1 MSPISLSLD
10 VLLMVLL
17 VAALGFGWRLER
29 RLKSLRESHADF
41 AKAVGDL
48 DRAAMRAETG
58 LAQLR
63 QATDEAVDLLA
74 GRIEKA
80 RELTAKLDRLTG
92 EAATVAENAPR
103 PRPVGSDAQR
113 AASERP
119 VARQAPVRQVQQA
132 PAGRSSPTDAVLA
145 AERLARRLSSDDS
158 LVLRAPAAQPAQRS
172 RPLDDDELFEAPP
185 RALADGRRTRW

>member
-17 VAALGFGWRLER
+17 IAALGFGWRLER

-48 DRAAMRAETG
+48 DRAALRAETG
-58 LAQLR
+58 LAQMR

-80 RELTAKLDRLTG
+80 RELTAKLDRMTQ
-92 EAATVAENAPR
+92 EAEQAAERAPR
-103 PRPVGSDAQR
+103 PRPT
-113 AASERP
+113 AASE
-119 VARQAPVRQVQQA
+119 APRAAAERTAVRQPPQPQA
-132 PAGRSSPTDAVLA
+132 SGRASPMDAVLA

-158 LVLRAPAAQPAQRS
+158 LVLRTPATPVAQPAR
-172 RPLDDDELFEAPP
+172 RPRTMVDDELFEAAP
-185 RALADGRRTRW
+185 RALAVGRMRR